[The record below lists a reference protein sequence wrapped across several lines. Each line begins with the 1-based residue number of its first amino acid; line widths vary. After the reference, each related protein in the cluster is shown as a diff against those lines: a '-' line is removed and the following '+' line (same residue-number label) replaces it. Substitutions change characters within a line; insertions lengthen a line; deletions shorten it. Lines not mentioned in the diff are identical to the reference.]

1 MSEKEKL
8 NNFLSPIEEIVDE
21 ARNGRMFVL
30 VDNEDRENEGDLI
43 IPAQMATP
51 EAINFMAKHGR
62 GLICLSMTKNRID
75 ELELSPM
82 GRRNPGKLDT
92 AFTVSIEATEDVTT
106 GISAADRAKTIQ
118 VAIDGRSG
126 PSDIRTPGHVFPLT
140 AREGGVLVR
149 AGHTEAAVDIAR
161 IAGLNPASVICE
173 IMKDDGTMARLKD
186 LIPFCKTHSLKIGSI
201 ADLIR
206 YRVNNDPIIKR
217 KNNNILKTKLYG
229 DWNIF
234 SYENSVN
241 KDGPE
246 HLALVKGNLKS
257 NSSVLVR
264 VHISNL
270 INDAF
275 DGEIT
280 NSEVKNNDSI
290 SLKES
295 MSEINKNGSGLI
307 VVINYQDSSH
317 VLSNY
322 IDGNNIWN
330 EEDKIREN
338 GIGAQIIRDQ
348 GVKEM
353 ILLSKSKREVVGL
366 EGFDIKIID
375 QRNLLHGENEE

>member
-1 MSEKEKL
+1 MNKKEKL

-51 EAINFMAKHGR
+51 DAINFMATYGR
-62 GLICLSMTKNRID
+62 GLICLSMTKSRID

-92 AFTVSIEATEDVTT
+92 AFTVSIEATKDVTT

-118 VAIDGRSG
+118 VAIDKGSG

-149 AGHTEAAVDIAR
+149 AGHTEAAVDITR

-173 IMKDDGTMARLKD
+173 IMKDDGTMARLND
-186 LIPFCKTHSLKIGSI
+186 LIPFCKKHNLKIGSI

-217 KNNNILKTKLYG
+217 KNSNLLSTKSYG

-234 SYENSVN
+234 SYENTVN
-241 KDGPE
+241 KNGPE
-246 HLALVKGNLKS
+246 HIALVKGELN
-257 NSSVLVR
+257 NISSVLVR
-264 VHISNL
+264 VHISNF

-275 DGEIT
+275 DGVIGNFED
-280 NSEVKNNDSI
+280 KGYI

-317 VLSNY
+317 ILSNY
-322 IDGNNIWN
+322 ISGNNIWN

-353 ILLSKSKREVVGL
+353 VLLSKSKREVVGL
-366 EGFDIKIID
+366 EGFDIKVVD
-375 QRNLLHGENEE
+375 QRNLLKS

>member
-1 MSEKEKL
+1 MVNSKVI
-8 NNFLSPIEEIVDE
+8 NTNLSPIEDIVNE
-21 ARNGRMFVL
+21 ARNGRMYVL

-51 EAINFMAKHGR
+51 EAINFMATHGR

-118 VAIDGRSG
+118 VAIDGNSG

-161 IAGLNPASVICE
+161 IAGLIPASVICE
-173 IMKDDGTMARLKD
+173 IMKDDGTMARLED

-217 KNNNILKTKLYG
+217 KNNNILKTKSYG

-234 SYENSVN
+234 SYENTVN

-246 HLALVKGNLKS
+246 HLALVKGNLNN

-275 DGEIT
+275 DGEIS
-280 NSEVKNNDSI
+280 NNGVKNNESI

-317 VLSNY
+317 VLSSY

-375 QRNLLHGENEE
+375 QRNLL

>member
-51 EAINFMAKHGR
+51 EAINFMATHGR

-186 LIPFCKTHSLKIGSI
+186 LITFCKTHSLKIGSI

-217 KNNNILKTKLYG
+217 KNNNILKTKSYG

-246 HLALVKGNLKS
+246 HLALVKGNLNS

-275 DGEIT
+275 EGEIT
-280 NSEVKNNDSI
+280 NNEVKNNDSI

-307 VVINYQDSSH
+307 VVINYQESSH
-317 VLSNY
+317 ILSNY

-375 QRNLLHGENEE
+375 QRNLL

>member
-8 NNFLSPIEEIVDE
+8 NNFLSSIEEIVDE

-51 EAINFMAKHGR
+51 EAINFMATHGR

-280 NSEVKNNDSI
+280 NNELKNNDSI
-290 SLKES
+290 SLRES

-375 QRNLLHGENEE
+375 QRNIL

>member
-1 MSEKEKL
+1 MSKINNL
-8 NNFLSPIEEIVDE
+8 NNFLSSIEEIVDE
-21 ARNGRMFVL
+21 ARNGRMYVL

-51 EAINFMAKHGR
+51 DAINFMATYGR
-62 GLICLSMTKNRID
+62 GLICLSLTKNKID

-92 AFTVSIEATEDVTT
+92 AFTVSIESTKDVTT

-118 VAIDGRSG
+118 VAIDKSSG

-149 AGHTEAAVDIAR
+149 AGHTEAAVDISR
-161 IAGLNPASVICE
+161 IAGLNPAAVICE
-173 IMKDDGTMARLKD
+173 IMKNDGTMARLKD
-186 LIPFCKTHSLKIGSI
+186 LIPFCKNHNLKIGSI

-217 KNNNILKTKLYG
+217 INNNLLNTISYG
-229 DWNIF
+229 TWKIF
-234 SYENSVN
+234 SYENTVN
-241 KDGPE
+241 KNGSE
-246 HLALVKGNLKS
+246 HLALVKGNLNEKS
-257 NSSVLVR
+257 PVLVR
-264 VHISNL
+264 VHVSNFIS
-270 INDAF
+270 DAF
-275 DGEIT
+275 NGVIGDKD
-280 NSEVKNNDSI
+280 NKSYI
-290 SLKES
+290 SLDES
-295 MSEINKNGSGLI
+295 MSEINDNGSGLI
-307 VVINYQDSSH
+307 VVINYNDSAH
-317 VLSNY
+317 VLSKY
-322 IDGNNIWN
+322 IAGNDAWN

-366 EGFDIKIID
+366 EGFDIKVID
-375 QRNLLHGENEE
+375 QRNASVK

>member
-1 MSEKEKL
+1 MNKKEKL

-51 EAINFMAKHGR
+51 DAINFMATYGR
-62 GLICLSMTKNRID
+62 GLICLSMTKSRID

-92 AFTVSIEATEDVTT
+92 AFTVSIEATKDVTT

-118 VAIDGRSG
+118 VAIDKGSG

-149 AGHTEAAVDIAR
+149 AGHTEAAVDITR

-173 IMKDDGTMARLKD
+173 IMKDDGTMARLND
-186 LIPFCKTHSLKIGSI
+186 LIPFCKKHNLKIGSI

-217 KNNNILKTKLYG
+217 KNSNLLSTKSYG

-234 SYENSVN
+234 SYENTVN
-241 KDGPE
+241 KNGPE
-246 HLALVKGNLKS
+246 HIALVKGELN
-257 NSSVLVR
+257 NISSVLVR
-264 VHISNL
+264 VHISNF

-275 DGEIT
+275 DGVIGNFED
-280 NSEVKNNDSI
+280 KGYI

-317 VLSNY
+317 ILSNY
-322 IDGNNIWN
+322 ISGNNIWN

-353 ILLSKSKREVVGL
+353 VLLSKSKREVVGL
-366 EGFDIKIID
+366 EGFDIKVVD
-375 QRNLLHGENEE
+375 QRNPLKS

>member
-1 MSEKEKL
+1 MSSIYIQIDS
-8 NNFLSPIEEIVDE
+8 FLKIYTIFNTS
-21 ARNGRMFVL
+21 
-30 VDNEDRENEGDLI
+30 LI
-43 IPAQMATP
+43 IFKAKGLPFFK
-51 EAINFMAKHGR
+51 EYLSKVKINW
-62 GLICLSMTKNRID
+62 D
-75 ELELSPM
+75 
-82 GRRNPGKLDT
+82 
-92 AFTVSIEATEDVTT
+92 
-106 GISAADRAKTIQ
+106 
-118 VAIDGRSG
+118 
-126 PSDIRTPGHVFPLT
+126 
-140 AREGGVLVR
+140 
-149 AGHTEAAVDIAR
+149 
-161 IAGLNPASVICE
+161 
-173 IMKDDGTMARLKD
+173 
-186 LIPFCKTHSLKIGSI
+186 
-201 ADLIR
+201 
-206 YRVNNDPIIKR
+206 
-217 KNNNILKTKLYG
+217 
-229 DWNIF
+229 IF
-234 SYENSVN
+234 SYENTVN

-246 HLALVKGNLKS
+246 HLALVKGNLNN

-275 DGEIT
+275 DGEIS
-280 NSEVKNNDSI
+280 NNGVKNNESI

-317 VLSNY
+317 VLSSY

-375 QRNLLHGENEE
+375 QRNLL

>member
-1 MSEKEKL
+1 MSKINNL
-8 NNFLSPIEEIVDE
+8 NNFLSSIEEIVDE

-51 EAINFMAKHGR
+51 DAINFMATYGR
-62 GLICLSMTKNRID
+62 GLICLSLTKNRID

-92 AFTVSIEATEDVTT
+92 AFTVSIESTKDVTT

-118 VAIDGRSG
+118 VAIDKSSG

-149 AGHTEAAVDIAR
+149 AGHTEAAVDISR
-161 IAGLNPASVICE
+161 IAGLNPAAVICE
-173 IMKDDGTMARLKD
+173 IMKNDGTMARLKD
-186 LIPFCKTHSLKIGSI
+186 LIPFCKNHNLKIGSI

-217 KNNNILKTKLYG
+217 INNNLLNTISYG
-229 DWNIF
+229 TWKIF
-234 SYENSVN
+234 SYENTVN
-241 KDGPE
+241 KNGSE
-246 HLALVKGNLKS
+246 HLALVKGNLNEKS
-257 NSSVLVR
+257 PVLVR
-264 VHISNL
+264 VHVSNFIS
-270 INDAF
+270 DAF
-275 DGEIT
+275 NGVIGDKD
-280 NSEVKNNDSI
+280 NKSYI
-290 SLKES
+290 SLDES
-295 MSEINKNGSGLI
+295 MSEINDNGSGLI
-307 VVINYQDSSH
+307 VVINYNDSAH
-317 VLSNY
+317 VLSKY
-322 IDGNNIWN
+322 IAGNDAWN

-366 EGFDIKIID
+366 EGFDIKVID
-375 QRNLLHGENEE
+375 QRNASVK